1 MALTVF
7 SSSQLHRRTRRFT
20 QRFLRPKALASEAER
35 PILKGT
41 VVRGTVLP
49 QRSIWYQNASLHDV
63 HFSVCL
69 CVKST
74 PNIFRILGYFRYSYE
89 HILFSVKFAWNAS
102 VERLPTFCLLHSNR
116 LNMVEELRYIH
127 CCIWYFS
134 FPFDKTALNMLKF
147 IHAWKPG
154 IVAVLLH
161 QTNSRQM
168 YKLGSLTHRGRGNQ
182 YNATTC
188 HTPTVGLYMSVWHHP
203 SNPCTSEKIYEHI

>member
-41 VVRGTVLP
+41 VVCGTVLP
-49 QRSIWYQNASLHDV
+49 KRSIWYQNASLHDV

-69 CVKST
+69 CAKST

-116 LNMVEELRYIH
+116 LNMS
-127 CCIWYFS
+127 WG
-134 FPFDKTALNMLKF
+134 T
-147 IHAWKPG
+147 
-154 IVAVLLH
+154 LLH
-161 QTNSRQM
+161 LIFLLSFRQNCLEHAEVYPCM
-168 YKLGSLTHRGRGNQ
+168 ETRYSCC
-182 YNATTC
+182 AS
-188 HTPTVGLYMSVWHHP
+188 TP
-203 SNPCTSEKIYEHI
+203 NE